1 MLTMLQADYPVSTP
15 SSINIKDTAA
25 RKVLRRAQRG
35 EHTAFAEL
43 VKLHQAMVFSL
54 AHHSLRNRAVAED
67 LAQEVFL
74 HLYQNLAAL
83 ESPDHVKNWLRRVT
97 SHRCIDY
104 VRRNRAR
111 MVDLEEIAE
120 PSVAHGA
127 PDVLLQRTLRRY
139 VASLPATPRLVV
151 TLRYQEDLEP
161 TEIAEALEM
170 PLNTVKSHL
179 RRSLAVLREKIARHL

>member
-15 SSINIKDTAA
+15 ASIKDTMAH
-25 RKVLRRAQRG
+25 KLLLRAQRG
-35 EHTAFAEL
+35 EQAAFAEL
-43 VKLHQAMVFSL
+43 VRLHQAMVFSL
-54 AHHSLRNRAVAED
+54 AHHSLRNRAVAEE

-104 VRRNRAR
+104 VRRNR
-111 MVDLEEIAE
+111 MQTVDIADVPE
-120 PSVAHGA
+120 LTASQRGG
-127 PDVLLQRTLRRY
+127 DVLLQQTLRRY
-139 VASLPATPRLVV
+139 VASLPATPRLVM

-161 TEIAEALEM
+161 TEIAEVLDM

-179 RRSLAVLREKIARHL
+179 RRSLAVLREKVARNL